1 MLLYF
6 ADLTHTAQGVSAP
19 TFPLGISYVAS
30 YVNNYFAEDCS
41 IKLFKFPDELISAIS
56 SVRPDILFLSNYSW
70 NSSIAYKVAERTKQ
84 KWPDVVVVAGGP
96 NFPTDSKEQLSYL
109 TKRKDIDFY
118 VQLEGEL
125 GSVEVIN
132 GLRDCGFDAQKLKS
146 LKKPIVNTAFICDGE
161 LVTGENVRVA
171 DINSI
176 PSPYLSG
183 LLDQFFK
190 MPLLPMLE
198 TTRGCPF
205 TCTFCSDGLQIKS
218 RVTRFEQDRV
228 DAELSYIA
236 TRVEDIDELII
247 TDLNFGMYL
256 NDIETAKKISA
267 LQSEHRWP
275 KLIAGSAG
283 KNKSKRIIEVATI
296 LNGTWATGAALQST
310 DPEVLLE
317 IRRSNIS
324 TDSYKELIDFG
335 NSLENSKTNSEV
347 ILALPGDTKIKHFES
362 MRFGIDHKV
371 THLRMFQA
379 MLLMGTE
386 MANSQTRDRHQLLT
400 KFRTVAGC
408 VGFYNIYGEI
418 TPVVE
423 VEEIIVGSKSLPFSD
438 YLECRSM
445 NLVVETFHNHAIFE
459 EVYNLLVTLGVSY
472 CDVLKY
478 IFDNPQLRSEKVSAI
493 FEEFIVQTSKD
504 LYDSEEDAANIVLTP
519 EKMDQYLGGEL
530 GINELL
536 VSRCDLLLEFEDI
549 CGILFVAT
557 ESVLSNRGLLSDDV
571 KDYLVELK
579 KFVLLRKQKII
590 SDEFSDYDGFF
601 LFDFLEIAEMGFKI
615 DPNKIR
621 KKNSPIHLKFIQSDS
636 QKSHIRNQFRVYENV
651 PSGISRLIQR
661 SNLKFFFRSFVV
673 VN

>member
-1 MLLYF
+1 MIFYF

-19 TFPLGISYVAS
+19 TFPLGVSYVAS

-41 IKLFKFPDELISAIS
+41 VKIFKFLDELISAVS

-70 NSSIAYKVAERTKQ
+70 NSSIAYQVAERTKQ

-96 NFPTDSKEQLSYL
+96 NFPTDSKEQLSFL
-109 TKRKDIDFY
+109 SKRQAIDFY

-125 GSVEVIN
+125 GSVEIVN
-132 GLRDCGFDAQKLKS
+132 RLRECGFDAGKLKS
-146 LKKPIVNTAFICDGE
+146 QKKSIVNTAFICDGE
-161 LVTGENVRVA
+161 LVTGENVRVT

-228 DAELSYIA
+228 DAELGYIA

-256 NDIETAKKISA
+256 NDVKTAKKISG
-267 LQSEHRWP
+267 LQSESSWP
-275 KLIAGSAG
+275 KLISASAG

-296 LNGTWATGAALQST
+296 LNGSWMTGASLQST

-335 NSLENSKTNSEV
+335 NSLENGKTNSEV
-347 ILALPGDTKIKHFES
+347 ILGLPGDTKIKHFES
-362 MRFGIDHKV
+362 LRFGIDHKV

-386 MANSQTRDRHQLLT
+386 MANSQTRERHQLIT

-408 VGFYNIYGEI
+408 VGFYNIYGKT

-423 VEEIIVGSKSLPFSD
+423 VEEIIVGSKFMPFSD
-438 YLECRSM
+438 YLECRLM
-445 NLVVETFHNHAIFE
+445 NLIVETFYNKSIFE
-459 EVYNLLVTLGVSY
+459 EVYGLLVTLGVSY
-472 CDVLKY
+472 FDLLKY
-478 IFDNPQLRSEKVSAI
+478 IFENPHLRSEKVSAI
-493 FEEFIVQTSKD
+493 FDEFIIQTTDD
-504 LYDSEEDAANIVLTP
+504 LYDSEEDATNIVLTP

-549 CGILFVAT
+549 CGMLFVAT

-590 SDEFSDYDGFF
+590 SDEFSDYEGFF
-601 LFDFLEIAEMGFKI
+601 YYDFHAIAELGFKI
-615 DPNKIR
+615 DPNHILK
-621 KKNSPIHLKFIQSDS
+621 KKNWIHLKFAQSDS
-636 QKSHIRNQFRVYENV
+636 QKSHIRNQFRVYKNV